1 VDSSDQHVIIDY
13 PIYCIYNSPLVIS
26 KILNDRPTKLFL
38 GITAFFVANALIAEC
53 IGGKIF
59 SLEKLLGID
68 SFNFSLF
75 GQTGL
80 AFNLTCGVLLWP
92 LEFVIT
98 DIVNEYYGPKSVK
111 RISYTAVILILY
123 AFVMFYAAIEIP
135 PADFWVG
142 SAANKGIPNMQ
153 LAFGGIFGQGMWI
166 IFGSLTAFLVSQI
179 IDVTVFHKIKKVT
192 GEKWVWLR
200 ATGSTLV
207 SQMVDSFVVLFI
219 AFKIGNGWSWQL
231 VLAIG
236 VVNYMYKFTMAI
248 LLTPLIYFF
257 EKRVE
262 NYVGKET
269 AYKMKKEAMGLA
281 NE

>member
-1 VDSSDQHVIIDY
+1 MDGCFQSDIVDY
-13 PIYCIYNSPLVIS
+13 PILCVPNTSFVIT
-26 KILNDRPTKLFL
+26 KILNDKPTKLFL

-59 SLEKLLGID
+59 SLEKIFGIAPFD
-68 SFNFSLF
+68 LTLF
-75 GQTGL
+75 GQSGL

-111 RISYTAVILILY
+111 RISYTAVVLILY
-123 AFVMFYAAIEIP
+123 AFVMFYAAMEIP
-135 PADFWVG
+135 AADFWVG
-142 SAANKGIPNMQ
+142 SGIDKGIPNMQ
-153 LAFGGIFGQGMWI
+153 MAFGGIFGQGMWI
-166 IFGSLTAFLVSQI
+166 IVGSLTAFLVSQLV
-179 IDVTVFHKIKKVT
+179 DVTVFHKIKKAT

-200 ATGSTLV
+200 ATGSTMV

-248 LLTPLIYFF
+248 LLTPLIYFI
-257 EKRVE
+257 EQKIE
-262 NYVGKET
+262 NYLGKET
-269 AYKMKKEAMGLA
+269 AQKMKREAMGLA